1 MIPICT
7 LCSRYK
13 WVRWHLYL
21 SSVHKKLLGASFL
34 LRSNPLGMSPECLE
48 VEVRPNCNL
57 CLSSFTLLPRHDALK
72 LGKGFAKETNCSVS
86 NLVCLLSLAPEAVL
100 AAQIKTSRVLQT
112 PAHAHQIQSYTCGH
126 CPHSYIIG
134 EHVGCFSVKQVR
146 HLFFSPLE
154 EISEHRN
161 PKTER
166 LQGP

>member
-1 MIPICT
+1 MATTLYITLMTPKPIRSKWEPSLLKSANCASFFSDCRSKQMIPICT

-13 WVRWHLYL
+13 WVQWYSYL

-34 LRSNPLGMSPECLE
+34 LRSNPLGMYPECLE

-112 PAHAHQIQSYTCGH
+112 SAHAHQI
-126 CPHSYIIG
+126 
-134 EHVGCFSVKQVR
+134 
-146 HLFFSPLE
+146 
-154 EISEHRN
+154 
-161 PKTER
+161 
-166 LQGP
+166 